1 RVLPD
6 VGRPRW
12 SSRDFGQDGGAGD
25 GAARACA
32 ARRRGRSPRPA
43 RDELPRAAGRHS
55 RPSGRGRGGVAAHV
69 HAGGPRGGA
78 RARRPIGDDLRR
90 ARGRRPGPAARD
102 GGHRP
107 RAAPDHRDG
116 RGGRQGAGHA
126 RARGA
131 PGAPPRQVGAG
142 DGLRAERD
150 AVGDRPDGAR
160 PEDSLLHL
168 ARGADGLRHR
178 RLPRLRDSGAL
189 AAVPLRLQQRTGF
202 RRRRRA
208 GRSREAPRRAGGL
221 PGMTQ
226 VNLAIETGGIAFR
239 NPVLTASGTFGYGK
253 EFEGLTDLRSLG
265 GLVTKGISP
274 QPRFGNA
281 TPRICETASGM
292 LNSIGLENVGVEG
305 FERDKLPYLR
315 QCGTRVLV
323 NFFGA
328 TFDEYVDCG
337 GRLDRMD
344 GVDGLEMNVSC
355 PNIKAGGIE
364 FGTDPKVLRDLVRA
378 CREVIK
384 KPLWIK
390 LTPNTSDIVALAKAC
405 ADGGADGLS
414 IINTIT
420 GMAIDARTRKPKI
433 ATIFAGL
440 SGPAIKPIA
449 LRMVFQVRRA
459 GVPLPISG
467 IGGIQDATDA
477 IEFFLAGASTVQ
489 VGTQSFVDPDASG
502 HIVRELAERLAAD
515 GVTDVREIVGA
526 LKTD

>member
-1 RVLPD
+1 
-6 VGRPRW
+6 
-12 SSRDFGQDGGAGD
+12 
-25 GAARACA
+25 
-32 ARRRGRSPRPA
+32 
-43 RDELPRAAGRHS
+43 
-55 RPSGRGRGGVAAHV
+55 
-69 HAGGPRGGA
+69 
-78 RARRPIGDDLRR
+78 
-90 ARGRRPGPAARD
+90 
-102 GGHRP
+102 
-107 RAAPDHRDG
+107 
-116 RGGRQGAGHA
+116 
-126 RARGA
+126 
-131 PGAPPRQVGAG
+131 
-142 DGLRAERD
+142 
-150 AVGDRPDGAR
+150 
-160 PEDSLLHL
+160 
-168 ARGADGLRHR
+168 
-178 RLPRLRDSGAL
+178 
-189 AAVPLRLQQRTGF
+189 
-202 RRRRRA
+202 
-208 GRSREAPRRAGGL
+208 
-221 PGMTQ
+221 MTD

-274 QPRFGNA
+274 KPRFGNA
-281 TPRICETASGM
+281 TPRICETAAGM

-337 GRLDRMD
+337 GRLDRLE

-433 ATIFAGL
+433 ATIFGGL

-502 HIVRELAERLAAD
+502 HIVRELVERLAAD
-515 GVTDVREIVGA
+515 GVSDVRELVGA
-526 LKTD
+526 LKTG